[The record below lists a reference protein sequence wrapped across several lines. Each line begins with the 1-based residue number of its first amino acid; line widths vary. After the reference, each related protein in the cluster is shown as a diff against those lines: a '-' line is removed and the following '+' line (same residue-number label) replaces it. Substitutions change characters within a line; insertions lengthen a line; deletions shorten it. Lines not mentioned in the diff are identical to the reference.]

1 MTATRQG
8 FILRTN
14 PSSSRLTALMGFL
27 SFLSL
32 LFHELT
38 NPLFQGC
45 HGLVVPSGSQPRDV
59 GLREAL
65 ILPAQRLRERYVL
78 DLAPAQETDHDA
90 GDVIEAA
97 ALSCAHIHD
106 RLSGR
111 SRCEMEIDRH
121 RIAHEDEITPLLA
134 S

>member
-8 FILRTN
+8 FIPLIN
-14 PSSSRLTALMGFL
+14 PSSFRLTALMGFS
-27 SFLSL
+27 SFLSR

-38 NPLFQGC
+38 NSLFQGC
-45 HGLVVPSGSQPRDV
+45 HRMVVPSGSQSRDV

-90 GDVIEAA
+90 GDVIEAT
-97 ALSCAHIHD
+97 ALSCAHIH
-106 RLSGR
+106 G
-111 SRCEMEIDRH
+111 
-121 RIAHEDEITPLLA
+121 
-134 S
+134 